1 MLETGGLAEGAARG
15 MSSAQGQTA
24 NKGEGV
30 SAGVRAAVGSRPPTL
45 GG

>member
-15 MSSAQGQTA
+15 TSSAQGQTA
-24 NKGEGV
+24 DKGEGL
-30 SAGVRAAVGSRPPTL
+30 SAGVRAAAGNRPPTL